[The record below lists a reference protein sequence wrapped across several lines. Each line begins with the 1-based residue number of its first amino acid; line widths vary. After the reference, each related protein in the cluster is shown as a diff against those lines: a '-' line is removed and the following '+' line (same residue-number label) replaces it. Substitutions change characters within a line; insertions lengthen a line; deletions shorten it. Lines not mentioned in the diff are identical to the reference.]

1 MMGAKILFVGHDA
14 NRAGAQLVLLHWLKE
29 NAAKGQK
36 GYLLLEKGGD
46 LLATYR
52 KYAEVWIWRREHNK
66 ARNIFKKIPFLK
78 REESSPDREPNK
90 AEIQKMLG
98 EFRQQ
103 KFDLILGNT
112 VASLSLMQQLTSL
125 KIAFGAYVHELKFSC
140 ETYASEKDMQFLAQ
154 KVKHVFAVSEQVRIL
169 LKEKYGI
176 PQEKLALLPPVA
188 ELAKT
193 KSGTSEQVR
202 EQLNIPATSPLVLGC
217 GLAEWRKGTDVFI
230 RVARQ
235 VIRLKP
241 EVHFVWLGMGDNL
254 YSAELIEEKEK
265 WDVGAQVHLI
275 PAKAD
280 TKAYFEAMDLFF
292 LSSREDPFP
301 LVMLEAGYQAKPLV
315 GFKESGGIA
324 DFTLGIEGLLVDYMD
339 EGQMTNLIIR
349 WLEAPNSEKVLL
361 GEELKARSTQY
372 TVKAF
377 MERWAALEKD
387 L

>member
-1 MMGAKILFVGHDA
+1 MAAKILFVGHDA

-29 NAAKGQK
+29 NAANGQK
-36 GYLLLEKGGD
+36 GFLLLEKGGD

-52 KYAEVWIWRREHNK
+52 KYAEVWVWRREHSK
-66 ARNIFKKIPFLK
+66 SRNFFKKIPFLK

-90 AEIQKMLG
+90 AEIQTMLR

-112 VASLSLMQQLTSL
+112 VASLSLMQQLSPL

-154 KVKHVFAVSEQVRIL
+154 KVKKVYAVSEQVSLL
-169 LKEKYGI
+169 LKDKYEI
-176 PQEKLALLPPVA
+176 SEDKLALLPPVA
-188 ELAKT
+188 ELAKA
-193 KSGTSEQVR
+193 KSSTTEQVR
-202 EQLNIPATSPLVLGC
+202 EHLNIPASSPIVLGC

-235 VIRLKP
+235 VIRLRP
-241 EVHFVWLGMGDNL
+241 DVHFIWLGMGDNL
-254 YSAELIEEKEK
+254 YSAELMEEKEK
-265 WDVGAQVHLI
+265 WDVSAQVHLI

-301 LVMLEAGYQAKPLV
+301 LVMLEAGYQAKPVL

-324 DFTLGIEGLLVDYMD
+324 DFTRGLEGLLVDYLD
-339 EGQMTNLIIR
+339 EGQMTELIIH
-349 WLEAPNSEKVLL
+349 WLDSPAANREKI
-361 GEELKARSTQY
+361 GEELQLRSTQY
-372 TVKAF
+372 TVEAF
-377 MERWAALEKD
+377 MARWAELEKE

>member
-1 MMGAKILFVGHDA
+1 MGAKILFVGHDA

-29 NAAKGQK
+29 NAANGNK

-46 LLATYR
+46 LLASYR
-52 KYAEVWIWRREHNK
+52 KYAEVWIWRREYNK
-66 ARNIFKKIPFLK
+66 ARNILKKIPFLK

-90 AEIQKMLG
+90 AEVKKMLS

-154 KVKHVFAVSEQVRIL
+154 KVKHVYAVSEQVRLL
-169 LKEKYGI
+169 LKEKYEI
-176 PQEKLALLPPVA
+176 SNEKLALLPPVA
-188 ELAKT
+188 ELAKA
-193 KSGTSEQVR
+193 KSSTSEQVR
-202 EQLNIPATSPLVLGC
+202 EQLNIPASSPMVLGC

-254 YSAELIEEKEK
+254 YSAELMEEKEK

-280 TKAYFEAMDLFF
+280 TRAYFEAMDLFF

-301 LVMLEAGYQAKPLV
+301 LVMLEAGHQAKPVL
-315 GFKESGGIA
+315 GFQESGGIA
-324 DFTLGIEGLLVDYMD
+324 DFTQGLEGLLVDYMD
-339 EGQMTNLIIR
+339 EGQMADLIIH
-349 WLEAPNSEKVLL
+349 WLNASETDRLAT
-361 GEELKARSTQY
+361 GEKLKIRSTQY
-372 TVKAF
+372 TVKVF
-377 MERWAALEKD
+377 MERWAELEKD

>member
-1 MMGAKILFVGHDA
+1 MGAKILFVGHDA

-29 NAAKGQK
+29 NAANGNK

-46 LLATYR
+46 LLASYR
-52 KYAEVWIWRREHNK
+52 KYAEVWIWRREYSK
-66 ARNIFKKIPFLK
+66 ARNILKKIPFLK

-90 AEIQKMLG
+90 AEVKKMLS

-154 KVKHVFAVSEQVRIL
+154 KVKHVYAVSEQVRLL
-169 LKEKYGI
+169 LKEKYEI
-176 PQEKLALLPPVA
+176 SNEKLALLPPVA
-188 ELAKT
+188 ELAKA
-193 KSGTSEQVR
+193 KSSTSEQVR
-202 EQLNIPATSPLVLGC
+202 EQLNIPASSPMVLGC

-280 TKAYFEAMDLFF
+280 TRAYFEAMDLFF

-301 LVMLEAGYQAKPLV
+301 LVMLEAGHQAKPVL
-315 GFKESGGIA
+315 GFQESGGIA
-324 DFTLGIEGLLVDYMD
+324 DFTQGLEGLLVDYMD
-339 EGQMTNLIIR
+339 EGQMADLIIH
-349 WLEAPNSEKVLL
+349 WLNASETDRLAT
-361 GEELKARSTQY
+361 GEKLKIRSTQY
-372 TVKAF
+372 TVKVF
-377 MERWAALEKD
+377 MERWAELEKD

>member
-1 MMGAKILFVGHDA
+1 MGAKILFVGHDA

-29 NAAKGQK
+29 NAANGHK

-66 ARNIFKKIPFLK
+66 SRNIFKKIPFLK

-90 AEIQKMLG
+90 AEIQAMLSD
-98 EFRQQ
+98 FRQQ

-154 KVKHVFAVSEQVRIL
+154 KVKHVYAVSEQVKVL
-169 LKEKYGI
+169 LKEKYEI
-176 PQEKLALLPPVA
+176 PFEKLDLLPPVA
-188 ELAKT
+188 ELAKA
-193 KSGTSEQVR
+193 KSSSSEQVR
-202 EQLNIPATSPLVLGC
+202 EQLNIPASSPLVLGC

-265 WDVGAQVHLI
+265 WDISAQVHLI

-280 TKAYFEAMDLFF
+280 TRAYFEAMDLFF

-301 LVMLEAGYQAKPLV
+301 LVMLEAGHQGKPVL
-315 GFKESGGIA
+315 GFRESGGIA
-324 DFTLGIEGLLVDYMD
+324 DFTQGLEGLLVDYMD
-339 EGQMTNLIIR
+339 EGQMADLIVH
-349 WLEAPNSEKVLL
+349 WLNTSEIDRSTI
-361 GEELKARSTQY
+361 GEKLKIRSTQY

-377 MERWAALEKD
+377 MERWAELEKD